1 MGIGGLWVHRIDR
14 CEGGPAGII
23 AACIATGAD
32 RLIVK
37 CRDGRSAYNEKEIGI
52 LASMAMA
59 EGIPFFPWAWPY
71 STEKHGDPGYIDAQA
86 TRIAEDARRLGA
98 AGVILNIEAPFSW
111 GYGHRWADRHADQYG
126 SKQARRA
133 ALRERTRELLTTTR
147 SGIDS
152 AILSVSTFP
161 TPSAHALA
169 FDIMAKLSDEIL
181 PQCYFKGPGWAS
193 KTAKAIGQWK
203 KLEAKVIRFTGPG
216 WRGPT
221 KMRSMAAAVRLVQGL
236 DAPIDWWVL
245 DKMDPRELD
254 AAAALMGGQCPVTS

>member
-14 CEGGPAGII
+14 CEGGPAGVI

-98 AGVILNIEAPFSW
+98 AGVILNIEAPLGRPPRRSI
-111 GYGHRWADRHADQYG
+111 RLET
-126 SKQARRA
+126 SPAR
-133 ALRERTRELLTTTR
+133 
-147 SGIDS
+147 S
-152 AILSVSTFP
+152 
-161 TPSAHALA
+161 
-169 FDIMAKLSDEIL
+169 
-181 PQCYFKGPGWAS
+181 PQGA
-193 KTAKAIGQWK
+193 
-203 KLEAKVIRFTGPG
+203 
-216 WRGPT
+216 
-221 KMRSMAAAVRLVQGL
+221 
-236 DAPIDWWVL
+236 
-245 DKMDPRELD
+245 DPRATD
-254 AAAALMGGQCPVTS
+254 DDPIGNR